1 MRLHKAE
8 APEPGYPT
16 ADIAFRKTAEPV
28 AWRVEPRVFVFLA
41 FDGTRLAPAWPLGE
55 KVKVEGRMQKDYHS
69 HPQATLGKMQKEEG
83 RMQKAFDREACLVL
97 SA

>member
-55 KVKVEGRMQKDYHS
+55 KVKVEGRMQNAEGAEKTARS
-69 HPQATLGKMQKEEG
+69 QEKAPVPTLTPERGG
-83 RMQKAFDREACLVL
+83 IGWRR
-97 SA
+97 